1 MYAQTLLSLCVRI
14 ISVLQAALTCPG
26 TFIAASISDE
36 AVAVQNACLPS
47 ISGPLPSNTVY
58 MGVPPTVKQWTLP
71 SGLKD
76 HTALRLSYGM
86 YLCYEVVW
94 LLGAVVMSLLPVAAL
109 VAAIYALPAHSAQSL
124 AASTGACNSPAY
136 TEAYHIT
143 PFKLGQVVA
152 QTAAF
157 CDAQTDHCSISS
169 FLSEMSRRGYEQA
182 DPAKS
187 IGVIHQTIL
196 PCRADN
202 CAHFDDDVPDVLPR
216 CLTNASRTEWCPE
229 VLVLLRNVSVA
240 GVRASSP
247 CVMDVLVDCNQQ
259 AIVAAL
265 NWVPTGSLM
274 PPLTCAR
281 RGARELLTLYSWR
294 EPLETLQ
301 GCARLMLARF
311 VFYIS
316 FILTAFILKRL
327 LVGRFQSGVWEFWD
341 LRSNEWIRQ
350 FAGYILGAVRE
361 GENTWGKTLNGSQW
375 RVVLYRF
382 FGMRVGKRVFLDR
395 DVATMGAL

>member
-1 MYAQTLLSLCVRI
+1 MCAQTLLSLCVRI

-76 HTALRLSYGM
+76 HTTLRLSYGM

-94 LLGAVVMSLLPVAAL
+94 LLGAVVMSLLPVAAV

-136 TEAYHIT
+136 IEAYHIT
-143 PFKLGQVVA
+143 PFKLGKVVA
-152 QTAAF
+152 QTAAW

-169 FLSEMSRRGYEQA
+169 FLSEMSRRAYEQA

-187 IGVIHQTIL
+187 IGVTQHQTIV

-202 CAHFDDDVPDVLPR
+202 CAHFDDDLPDALPR
-216 CLTNASRTEWCPE
+216 CMTNASRIEWCPE
-229 VLVLLRNVSVA
+229 VLVLLRNVSVV
-240 GVRASSP
+240 GVEASSP

-265 NWVPTGSLM
+265 NWVPTGNLM

-281 RGARELLTLYSWR
+281 RGAGDLLTIYSWR
-294 EPLETLQ
+294 EPLKTLQ
-301 GCARLMLARF
+301 SCARLMLARC

-316 FILTAFILKRL
+316 FILTAFIWKRL
-327 LVGRFQSGVWEFWD
+327 LVGRFQSGVWELWD
-341 LRSNEWIRQ
+341 LRS
-350 FAGYILGAVRE
+350 
-361 GENTWGKTLNGSQW
+361 TMSGS
-375 RVVLYRF
+375 
-382 FGMRVGKRVFLDR
+382 VFLDR